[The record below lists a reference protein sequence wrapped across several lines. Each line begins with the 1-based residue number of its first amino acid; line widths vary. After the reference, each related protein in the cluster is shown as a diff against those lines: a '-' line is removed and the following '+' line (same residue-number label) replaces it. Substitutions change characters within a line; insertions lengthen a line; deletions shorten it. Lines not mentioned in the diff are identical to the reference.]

1 MLPHACLLIQTL
13 APSEGQRMGVSVG
26 VRMLIDH
33 IQKSC
38 WCGESLGVGVV
49 CFVFFFPFLLSSSSS
64 LFFPPGESM
73 MLDLENQI
81 LRNICYEVILAD
93 LI

>member
-1 MLPHACLLIQTL
+1 MCFPAHVFFVPLIQTL

-33 IQKSC
+33 VQKSC
-38 WCGESLGVGVV
+38 WCGESLSVGVFFFFLPFFFF
-49 CFVFFFPFLLSSSSS
+49 FVFFFP
-64 LFFPPGESM
+64 PEESI